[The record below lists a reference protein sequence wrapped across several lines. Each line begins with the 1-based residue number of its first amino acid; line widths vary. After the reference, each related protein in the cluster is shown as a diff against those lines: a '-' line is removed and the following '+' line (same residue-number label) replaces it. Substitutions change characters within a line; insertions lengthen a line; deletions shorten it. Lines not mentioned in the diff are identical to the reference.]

1 MRAKSSVKLPGYY
14 EFLQKI
20 KGSIFEAINSEGKSE
35 IESDAFFK
43 VLPLVTSK
51 TSLKEEDIVKTMAFL
66 EYFAK

>member
-1 MRAKSSVKLPGYY
+1 VRAKSSVKLPGYT

-20 KGSIFEAINSEGKSE
+20 KTSIFDAINNDGKSE

-43 VLPLVTSK
+43 VLPLVSSK
-51 TSLKEEDIVKTMAFL
+51 TSLKEEDRVKTMAFL